1 VLLEPEFEV
10 FDFYQ
15 NPTGELDEPSKGE
28 VHDDLVVLHCLPAFH
43 RTEIPQ
49 QAVMAIAHAG
59 KTAVFEVRHSVRM
72 HRREVPSIMATP
84 LPSSTFIRG
93 CTADPRRKPICKNI
107 FAMIA
112 VRFYRTARSFLS
124 AWRLGP
130 SLAWAL
136 LCWVVLG
143 SLDQLFESTPVSR
156 QGMNVRVARDYQ
168 GLRVGLALSGGGYRA
183 ALVHAG
189 VLNILARRGVP
200 VTNLS
205 TVSGGSIIGSLVA
218 AGGNPRDFVQAVA
231 GGRDMLNFQNAARIL
246 ASTQL
251 PVLHVA
257 LWPFE
262 TFTTRGLQ
270 ANLVDRVLL
279 NGVNARG
286 MQIPNAPLIMVCMT
300 DLTYALAVGA
310 MPDGL
315 LLGPTQKRFFK
326 EGEALQLEGLNRL
339 ADRVAVSGGFPGVF
353 PALKARAT
361 LVTFPWSILGKDRS
375 ETLC

>member
-1 VLLEPEFEV
+1 MVRQFLRFFLPVLGPAL
-10 FDFYQ
+10 
-15 NPTGELDEPSKGE
+15 
-28 VHDDLVVLHCLPAFH
+28 LVAWLHF
-43 RTEIPQ
+43 
-49 QAVMAIAHAG
+49 AG
-59 KTAVFEVRHSVRM
+59 TYSMVRDAAGIGLVS
-72 HRREVPSIMATP
+72 A
-84 LPSSTFIRG
+84 
-93 CTADPRRKPICKNI
+93 
-107 FAMIA
+107 AMIA
-112 VRFYRTARSFLS
+112 VRFYRKRRLALGTNGSIWWTARSFLP

-205 TVSGGSIIGSLVA
+205 TVSGGSIIGSFVA

-231 GGRDMLNFQNAARIL
+231 GGRFRLSRDMLNFQNAARIL

-262 TFTTRGLQ
+262 TFTTRSVQ

-315 LLGPTQKRFFK
+315 LLAGPTQKRFFK

-375 ETLC
+375 ETLSLTLADGGIRDNLGLTLLEAANDHARNPPDYRERLERIHTGSKVGG